1 MRMAQIF
8 PTLGRIDN
16 RRIALWRLSRPV
28 IVLSYAAAAAGVEL
42 IWNSMEASGMMLPP
56 FAAAL
61 LVAGA
66 IAIGIGAL
74 YAKPSPASGVSAH
87 RILNRMFQGV
97 AGCAICYGLFYL
109 VIGLF
114 HLPALAGANGA
125 LGAAGAVS
133 AGLSAATLMRVLT
146 TPVRIVLAAL
156 PYICLAGVCAG
167 MLTTLGRRHAL
178 NA

>member
-1 MRMAQIF
+1 MAQIF

-16 RRIALWRLSRPV
+16 RQTALWRPSRPA

-42 IWNSMEASGMMLPP
+42 IWNSMESAGQALPP
-56 FAAAL
+56 FAGGL

-74 YAKPSPASGVSAH
+74 LAKPSPAGGVSTH
-87 RILNRMFQGV
+87 RLLNRMFQSV

-114 HLPALAGANGA
+114 HLPALAGANSA

-156 PYICLAGVCAG
+156 PYICLAGACAG
-167 MLTTLGRRHAL
+167 MLTTLGRRPALHA
-178 NA
+178 